1 MNDGTKEFF
10 QTVREMSG
18 QLREC
23 SRCQGVIIALVVIIV
38 AAVTLDAQALKEL
51 LLAGMSL
58 ATALVMH
65 GAGSQARGKG
75 IDPPAGTSS
84 TSTTTATAT
93 HVDPNAAKGE

>member
-1 MNDGTKEFF
+1 MNEGTKEAF

-18 QLREC
+18 QLRDC
-23 SRCQGVIIALVVIIV
+23 SRCMGTLIALVVVIV

-75 IDPPAGTSS
+75 IEAPAGTTS
-84 TSTTTATAT
+84 TATTTATTT
-93 HVDPNAAKGE
+93 HVDPNATRS